1 MKKNNKGFTL
11 IETIIAI
18 SIFSIVVTLG
28 YKVINKS
35 NILMASQQKITN
47 TQIALNLIN
56 TYVNRDLEESILIN
70 DIKWIDDNTYEY
82 EIIKKDNIAK
92 YIIYKYKS
100 SDKQYCDIY
109 RVENNTSIELI
120 KKQEVYSDTPFTI
133 SLDKVKRIYT
143 VQLQYKENNNSEKI
157 SFEVTS
163 RIDIN

>member
-11 IETIIAI
+11 IETIIAM

-82 EIIKKDNIAK
+82 EVIKKDNIAK

-100 SDKQYCDIY
+100 SDKHYCDIY

-133 SLDKVKRIYT
+133 SLDKAKRIYT

>member
-28 YKVINKS
+28 YRIINKS

-70 DIKWIDDNTYEY
+70 DIKWIGDNTYEY
-82 EIIKKDNIAK
+82 EIIKKDNITK
-92 YIIYKYKS
+92 YIIYTYKS

-109 RVENNTSIELI
+109 RVENNTSIEI
-120 KKQEVYSDTPFTI
+120 IEKQEVYSDTPFTI
-133 SLDKVKRIYT
+133 SLDKSKRIYS
-143 VQLQYKENNNSEKI
+143 VQLQYKESNNSEEI